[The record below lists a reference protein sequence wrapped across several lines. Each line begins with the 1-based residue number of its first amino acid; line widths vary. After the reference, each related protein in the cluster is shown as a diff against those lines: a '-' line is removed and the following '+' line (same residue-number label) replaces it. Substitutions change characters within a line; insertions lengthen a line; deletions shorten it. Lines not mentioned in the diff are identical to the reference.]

1 MTPHSSDKLTIVHVR
16 LVFLRI
22 GEIDTLNE
30 RYQAHAS
37 IESRWTV
44 SHDKFL
50 STITATEQERLIKGK
65 SISLDEYEQS
75 HWHPQLY
82 IENALG
88 DLKEQITYSAK
99 INTKDQKIYICEHRI
114 IKGLFWEKLEL
125 QHFPSDVQDLSI
137 SVTSTYFHN
146 RVVLIADPH
155 RQSGVNREAFVDQQE
170 WCLYEHIDT
179 EERYVKEFL
188 FQTSS
193 DEDDEDEG
201 GIDSMNTEDRKRCV
215 LTVTCHVARQSQYF
229 FWNGFCLIFLITL
242 VSFCAFGLPLQYV
255 VNRLQ
260 VSCTLLLTSISFR
273 WTVNRSL
280 VSDNNPTISYLTS
293 LDKYGILCIFN
304 LILHAVWHSIICVI
318 IYEQT
323 NNFHVSKN
331 SWMAYLD
338 RAAFGVC
345 ALLFI
350 VLHVIMIAWLYW
362 VPLRHRKEMKN
373 KDERYRLLVVE
384 KMKVN
389 EQESCLIKKKIIS
402 FDQNHISRHSTFV

>member
-1 MTPHSSDKLTIVHVR
+1 MISHSSDKLTVVHVR

-50 STITATEQERLIKGK
+50 STITTTEQERLINGK
-65 SISLDEYEQS
+65 SILLDKYEQT

-88 DLKEQITYSAK
+88 DLKEQIKYSAK
-99 INTKDQKIYICEHRI
+99 INGKDAKIYVCEHRI

-193 DEDDEDEG
+193 DDDDDDDEEG
-201 GIDSMNTEDRKRCV
+201 DCERFKSLNTDDRKRSV

-255 VNRLQ
+255 VSRLQ

-280 VSDNNPTISYLTS
+280 PTISYLTS

-323 NNFHVSKN
+323 NNFHVPKN

-362 VPLRHRKEMKN
+362 VPLRHRKEMRN

-384 KMKVN
+384 KMKVD
-389 EQESCLIKKKIIS
+389 EQQSCLIKKEIIN
-402 FDQNHISRHSTFV
+402 FDQNHISRQSTFV

>member
-1 MTPHSSDKLTIVHVR
+1 MISPSSDKLTVVHVR

-65 SISLDEYEQS
+65 SISLDKYEQS

-88 DLKEQITYSAK
+88 DLKEQIKYSAK

-170 WCLYEHIDT
+170 WSLYEHTDT
-179 EERYVKEFL
+179 EERYIKEFL
-188 FQTSS
+188 FRT
-193 DEDDEDEG
+193 DYDVEDEDEG
-201 GIDSMNTEDRKRCV
+201 GTHSMNTEDRKRCV

-229 FWNGFCLIFLITL
+229 FWNGFCLILLITL

-280 VSDNNPTISYLTS
+280 PTISYLTS
-293 LDKYGILCIFN
+293 LDRYGILCIFN
-304 LILHAVWHSIICVI
+304 LILHSMWHSIISVI

-323 NNFHVSKN
+323 SDFRVPKN
-331 SWMAYLD
+331 SWMVYLD
-338 RAAFGVC
+338 RGAFAVFFS
-345 ALLFI
+345 AFVILHIMMITWLFR
-350 VLHVIMIAWLYW
+350 
-362 VPLRHRKEMKN
+362 VPLKHRQEMKDKDYRHRAGIVGKLN
-373 KDERYRLLVVE
+373 GN
-384 KMKVN
+384 VN
-389 EQESCLIKKKIIS
+389 PSFSPIGHDTTVYDQKSTII
-402 FDQNHISRHSTFV
+402 